1 MILTGE
7 WSLGRMGIISN
18 VLCFLFKKIDDNQER
33 KLGPF
38 ELNLYNMEIK
48 NTFFCLAGNLKALL
62 NFFLQEMIF

>member
-1 MILTGE
+1 MVI
-7 WSLGRMGIISN
+7 R
-18 VLCFLFKKIDDNQER
+18 Q
-33 KLGPF
+33 LGPF